1 MKIEKLN
8 LKKNWFTLIYLFSA
22 AKLRWLL
29 DNDDV
34 IREEYEKGDGNLMF
48 GTVDTWLIYHLTKEK
63 AFVSDITNASRTY
76 FMDLETLD
84 YDDDL
89 LDFWGSILQKSECR
103 KLYLLQNFMGN
114 LPHQNWTIWGSIIK
128 SLRSL

>member
-63 AFVSDITNASRTY
+63 AFVSDITNALVLIYGFR
-76 FMDLETLD
+76 
-84 YDDDL
+84 
-89 LDFWGSILQKSECR
+89 
-103 KLYLLQNFMGN
+103 NFR
-114 LPHQNWTIWGSIIK
+114 L
-128 SLRSL
+128 